1 MKLFR
6 IAMLGGMLAV
16 APFAAN
22 AAGVYYL
29 VTDQSNANTTIDK
42 DHMMMWTAPDSGQ
55 GCLVT
60 GNPTPCAGV
69 SSPYFS
75 PTFDWALGGG
85 SFVIKDNGAT
95 GNITLSVY
103 EGIVSGNPTAGLT
116 STLGL
121 VDSVTLLPNQVT
133 NQFTAIDFLFTNP
146 VTLLS
151 GHQYTVILSS
161 ATGGNGSN
169 QYSIKGIESLS
180 IQSSTTTTNETTTL
194 APPDPGPGPS
204 EAPEPSTWFLMSG
217 LVGVAGFAKR
227 RGFRF

>member
-1 MKLFR
+1 MKIFK
-6 IAMLGGMLAV
+6 IALLGGMLAV

-29 VTDQSNANTTIDK
+29 VTDQSNANTTIDQ
-42 DHMMMWTAPDSGQ
+42 DHMMMWSAPDSGQ

-69 SSPYFS
+69 SSSFFS
-75 PTFDWALGGG
+75 PTFDWDLGGG
-85 SFVIKDNGAT
+85 SFVIKDNGAS
-95 GNITLSVY
+95 GDINLSVY
-103 EGIVSGNPTAGLT
+103 EGIVSGTPGAFT

-121 VDSVTLLPNQVT
+121 KASVTLGPNAVD
-133 NQFTAIDFLFTNP
+133 NSFGAVDFVFANP
-146 VTLLS
+146 FTLLS
-151 GHQYTVILSS
+151 GHQYVVILSS
-161 ATGGNGSN
+161 DTGGNGSN

-180 IQSSTTTTNETTTL
+180 IQSSTTTTTETTNL
-194 APPDPGPGPS
+194 APPDPGPT

-217 LVGVAGFAKR
+217 LIGVAGFAKR